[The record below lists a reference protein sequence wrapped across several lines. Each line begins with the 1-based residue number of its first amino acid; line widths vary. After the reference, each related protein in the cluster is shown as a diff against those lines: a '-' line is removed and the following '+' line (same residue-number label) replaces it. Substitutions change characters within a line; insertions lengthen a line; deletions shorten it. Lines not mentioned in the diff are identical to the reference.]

1 MSALKAAYGA
11 AFAWQSRAIL
21 CRHLRVHLR
30 NWYTVTV
37 PPMLEPLILLLA
49 FGVGLGAQIG
59 TLKWSAGGGEI
70 LALDYLHYLAP
81 GILAYT
87 AFMSSFFQ
95 SLFAAYIRM
104 HFQKSWEGQLTT
116 QVRLEHVV
124 WGEALW
130 AATLAT
136 AYAAVVGIVLA
147 CFGLA
152 GKLNLHWGWLPLTI
166 PLLFLA
172 ALAFSA
178 VGLYFT
184 AILPSIDHMTL
195 PFFLVIMPIGFASS
209 TYFPIPEVSWL
220 KAVSQL
226 NPLHH
231 LAEGLRAL
239 LLQGQINGHL
249 AAAAG
254 SCALVLLVLIPIDMR
269 LLRKRVFG
277 DA

>member
-1 MSALKAAYGA
+1 MNLTTFAGA
-11 AFAWQSRAIL
+11 FQWQSRAVL
-21 CRHLRVHLR
+21 ARHVRVHLR
-30 NWYTVTV
+30 NWHTVTL
-37 PPMLEPLILLLA
+37 PPVCEPLIMLLT
-49 FGVGLGAQIG
+49 FGLGLGSQMGALRWQG
-59 TLKWSAGGGEI
+59 QS
-70 LALDYLHYLAP
+70 LDYMHYLAP

-95 SLFAAYIRM
+95 SLFAAFIRM

-136 AYAAVVGIVLA
+136 SYAVVVCIVLA
-147 CFGLA
+147 AFGAA
-152 GKLNLHWGWLPLTI
+152 GYLNLHWAWLPATI
-166 PLLFLA
+166 PLLFLT

-178 VGLYFT
+178 VGLFFT
-184 AILPSIDHMTL
+184 AILPSIDHMSL

-209 TYFPIPEVSWL
+209 TYFPLPDVVGLREI
-220 KAVSQL
+220 AML

-231 LAEGLRAL
+231 LAEGLRWL
-239 LLQGQINGHL
+239 LLNGEPTWHL
-249 AAAAG
+249 AAATG
-254 SCALVLLVLIPIDMR
+254 LGVLLLMGLIPLDMR

-277 DA
+277 D

>member
-1 MSALKAAYGA
+1 MNPYLP
-11 AFAWQSRAIL
+11 AFDWQSRAVL
-21 CRHLRVHLR
+21 GRHLRVHLR
-30 NWYTVTV
+30 NWYTATL
-37 PPMLEPLILLLA
+37 PPVCEPLIMLLA
-49 FGVGLGAQIG
+49 FGVGLGRQIG
-59 TLKWSAGGGEI
+59 ELSWQGVRV
-70 LALDYLHYLAP
+70 DYLHYLAP

-87 AFMSSFFQ
+87 AFMASFFQ

-136 AYAAVVGIVLA
+136 VYTVLVCVVLA
-147 CFGLA
+147 GFGLA
-152 GKLNLHWGWLPLTI
+152 GKLTLHWGWMPVVI

-172 ALAFSA
+172 ALAFA
-178 VGLYFT
+178 AIGLYFT
-184 AILPSIDHMTL
+184 AILPSIDHMSL

-209 TYFPIPEVSWL
+209 TYFPLPNVPWL
-220 KAVSQL
+220 TAVAQL

-231 LAEGLRAL
+231 LSEGLRGL
-239 LLQGQINGHL
+239 LLHANPTWHL
-249 AAAAG
+249 AAASG
-254 SCALVLLVLIPIDMR
+254 LFVLMLAVLIPLDMR

-277 DA
+277 DG

>member
-1 MSALKAAYGA
+1 MNPYTPALN
-11 AFAWQSRAIL
+11 WQSRAIL
-21 CRHLRVHLR
+21 GRHARVHLR
-30 NWYTVTV
+30 NWYTATL
-37 PPMLEPLILLLA
+37 PPVCEPLIMLLA
-49 FGVGLGAQIG
+49 FGVGLGAQMG
-59 TLKWSAGGGEI
+59 ALMWRGQS
-70 LALDYLHYLAP
+70 LDYLHYLAP

-95 SLFAAYIRM
+95 SLFGAYIRM

-136 AYAAVVGIVLA
+136 AYSTIVCLVLIA
-147 CFGLA
+147 FGFA
-152 GKLNLHWGWLPLTI
+152 GKLNLHWAWMPAVI

-172 ALAFSA
+172 SLAFSA
-178 VGLYFT
+178 MGLYFT
-184 AILPSIDHMTL
+184 SIIPSIDHMSL

-209 TYFPIPEVSWL
+209 TYFPLPNLPWL
-220 KAVSQL
+220 QTAAAF

-231 LAEGLRAL
+231 LAEGVRGLLLKGELTSHLATAALLCAAL
-239 LLQGQINGHL
+239 LL
-249 AAAAG
+249 
-254 SCALVLLVLIPIDMR
+254 ALMPIDMR